1 VRGQVVGIGALD
13 RRFQRSELTELNIL
27 FERYGPHVRSV
38 PMPLKESMGYQEKGA
53 DFYLLVDG
61 CISTLPR
68 NLIHRP
74 SDQRASL
81 LQLQKESNN
90 SFSWTITLP
99 GTVCGFTRAS
109 YQSLATTL
117 ALYGALKA
125 YLKEPLEFPGT
136 RQKFGTGDDL
146 ICAALLAEFD
156 VWAAV
161 EEKCGGEVL

>member
-1 VRGQVVGIGALD
+1 MNLCDSGQVWPSRKKRADAAQGI
-13 RRFQRSELTELNIL
+13 
-27 FERYGPHVRSV
+27 
-38 PMPLKESMGYQEKGA
+38 
-53 DFYLLVDG
+53 DG
-61 CISTLPR
+61 LPR
-68 NLIHRP
+68 KRCRLLPVGTIARLSDFP
-74 SDQRASL
+74 KQLTYSRCSSDQRASL